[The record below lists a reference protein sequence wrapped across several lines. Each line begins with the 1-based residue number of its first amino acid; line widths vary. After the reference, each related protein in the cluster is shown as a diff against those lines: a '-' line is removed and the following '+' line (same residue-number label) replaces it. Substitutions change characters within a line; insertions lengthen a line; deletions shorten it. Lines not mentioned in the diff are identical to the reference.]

1 MLFLQ
6 VMKVAIFKLIY
17 MIFVSQDTINV
28 TLASHDG
35 CQIQG
40 KKANF
45 VNIKISFMLLLQM
58 NMVAIFKMRNKI
70 SDSWDNINVTLVSD
84 DGRHKQAQL

>member
-1 MLFLQ
+1 MLLLQ
-6 VMKVAIFKLIY
+6 VMMVAKFK
-17 MIFVSQDTINV
+17 D
-28 TLASHDG
+28 
-35 CQIQG
+35 

-70 SDSWDNINVTLVSD
+70 SDSWDNINVTLASD
-84 DGRHKQAQL
+84 DGRHIQAQL

>member
-1 MLFLQ
+1 MLLLQ
-6 VMKVAIFKLIY
+6 AMMVTKFK
-17 MIFVSQDTINV
+17 D
-28 TLASHDG
+28 
-35 CQIQG
+35 

-70 SDSWDNINVTLVSD
+70 SDSWDNINVTLASD
-84 DGRHKQAQL
+84 DGRHIQAQL